1 MYVVLL
7 KGGTVIDPSQGIHG
21 LYDVAVRAGRIAVVA
36 PDIPQEPRSGSGRVL
51 DVTGR
56 LVTPGL
62 IDIHA
67 HVYEGLLPQWLS
79 PDLAGVM
86 AGVTTVVDAGSAGA
100 LTFGG
105 MARSVIPRARTEV
118 LCFLN
123 VARMGLLVLPEV
135 RSKMDIALEPTLRA
149 VEEYGPLVH
158 GIKVRAVNPGLR
170 LMGAD
175 MVRQSK
181 DIARQA
187 KRPLMVH
194 IGDTTKEE
202 GPVVIREILSMLEPG
217 DLVTHVFTP
226 NRGGLLDDA
235 GKLVPEAREAIE
247 RGVWMDSA
255 HGRFN
260 FSFDVAKRVMEQGFI
275 PHSISSDL
283 TTPGREKVVHSLAET
298 MTRFLALGFSLE
310 DVVRMT
316 TLNPARA
323 LGLEERI
330 GSLAPG
336 RQADVT
342 VLELRQGR
350 WRVFDSLHT
359 SLDVSRAVVP
369 VLTMKRGDLF
379 TPEWGPRPWGW
390 LPDPAD

>member
-1 MYVVLL
+1 MYDVLL

>member
-1 MYVVLL
+1 MYDVLL

-149 VEEYGPLVH
+149 VEEHGPLVH